1 MTTQQMFLVQLTY
14 KIIDDNVKYV
24 QICTMYYY
32 YTVLL
37 LQIKNNN
44 NIITTNSMSISL

>member
-1 MTTQQMFLVQLTY
+1 MTTQMFLVQLTY
-14 KIIDDNVKYV
+14 KIIDDNVKYYV